1 MMEKSH
7 RFLDSKLAL
16 GILSGILLGFSF
28 PPFHI
33 EWIAFVALIPFLYAL
48 EGARS
53 YREVLKLT
61 YFSFLVFNIIAIYW
75 IGGWNKQT
83 DPFMMIGGGALVVGH
98 PLFFVVPML
107 FYFFVRRK
115 FGRNALLLFPFLYLT
130 FEYLHSITQFAFPWL
145 TLGYSQCYNLAD
157 IQFASFTGLFGVSL
171 QLLIV
176 NSLLTYA
183 LIRWMELPKPRHGK
197 IVWPLSV
204 ALVLVVVP
212 EIYGIAV
219 LGTAKLSDFK
229 KQMRVTIV
237 QPNINPYA
245 KWDGPPS
252 EIMRAY
258 ERETY
263 RALHNKPDLVVWP
276 ETAIPF
282 YLLLPQFSF
291 YRNELQTFVDTT
303 GISLLSGLPLAHYY
317 ANSSEAQP
325 SSHYDDFM
333 HEYYDAYN
341 GAALFMPHVHHYQ
354 TYGKIILV
362 PFAERLPYANHLSF
376 LIKPLKWGVGISNW
390 ARGTDTTVF
399 RLANGTRFST
409 AICYES
415 VFPGYVRE
423 FAKKGADFLVIIT
436 NDGWYGNTSGPYQ
449 HAAYAIMRAV
459 ENRRAVVR
467 SANTGISEFIDPY
480 GRYIGEPTRY
490 GVVATLSENIPLNNR
505 VTFYSEYGNWI
516 AHIAEIIS
524 AASILIGLFLKFRSK
539 DRRSKSYGL
548 R

>member
-1 MMEKSH
+1 MTTSRK
-7 RFLDSKLAL
+7 FLGSKLAL
-16 GILSGILLGFSF
+16 ALLSGTLLGFSF
-28 PPFHI
+28 PPFHL
-33 EWIAFVALIPFLYAL
+33 EWIAFVSLIPFLFAL
-48 EGARS
+48 EGAES

-61 YFSFLVFNIIAIYW
+61 YFGFLVFNIITIYW

-83 DPFMMIGGGALVVGH
+83 DPFMMIGGGALVAGH

-107 FYFFVRRK
+107 FYFFLRRR
-115 FGRNALLLFPFLYLT
+115 FGRNALLLFPFIYLT

-157 IQFASFTGLFGVSL
+157 IQFASVTGLFGVSL
-171 QLLIV
+171 QILLVNTLIAFGLMRWLEKGETRRWIAPAAVALAVLLVIIPEIGGLIV
-176 NSLLTYA
+176 LEGAN
-183 LIRWMELPKPRHGK
+183 
-197 IVWPLSV
+197 LSKF
-204 ALVLVVVP
+204 
-212 EIYGIAV
+212 G
-219 LGTAKLSDFK
+219 
-229 KQMRVTIV
+229 KQMRVTVI

-245 KWDGPPS
+245 KWEGTPQD
-252 EIMRAY
+252 ILRAY
-258 ERETY
+258 EGETY
-263 RALHNKPDLVVWP
+263 RALDHKADLVVWP

-282 YLLLPQFSF
+282 YILLPQFNFFRS
-291 YRNELQTFVDTT
+291 ELQTFVDTT

-317 ANSSEAQP
+317 TDSAKAQP

-341 GAALFMPHVHHYQ
+341 GAALFMPHINRYQ

-390 ARGTDTTVF
+390 AIGKDTTVF
-399 RLANGTRFST
+399 RLDNGTRFST

-415 VFPGYVRE
+415 VFPDYVRE

-480 GRYIGEPTRY
+480 GRYIGVPTKY
-490 GVVATLSENIPLNNR
+490 GVVATLTENIPLNSR
-505 VTFYSEYGNWI
+505 VTFYSEHGDWI

-524 AASILIGLFLKFRSK
+524 AASILIGLFLKFRDK
-539 DRRSKSYGL
+539 ERRS
-548 R
+548 

>member
-1 MMEKSH
+1 MKKAH
-7 RFLDSKLAL
+7 KFFDSKLAL

-33 EWIAFVALIPFLYAL
+33 EGIAFVALIPFLYAL
-48 EGARS
+48 EGATS
-53 YREVLKLT
+53 YREILKLT
-61 YFSFLVFNIIAIYW
+61 YFSFLAFNIIAIYW

-107 FYFFVRRK
+107 FYYFVRRK
-115 FGRNALLLFPFLYLT
+115 FGKHALLLFPFVYLT

-145 TLGYSQCYNLAD
+145 TLGYSQSYNLPD

-176 NSLLTYA
+176 NSLLAYA
-183 LIRWMELPKPRHGK
+183 LIRWMESPNPKIK
-197 IVWPLSV
+197 TIAWPVSV
-204 ALVLVVVP
+204 ALLFVVIP

-219 LGTAKLSDFK
+219 LSGARLSNFK
-229 KQMRVTIV
+229 KHMRVTII

-245 KWDGPPS
+245 KWEGSPS
-252 EIMRAY
+252 DIMRAY

-263 RALHNKPDLVVWP
+263 KALHHKADLVVWP

-282 YLLLPQFSF
+282 YIFLPQFSF
-291 YRNELQTFVDTT
+291 FRSELQTFVDTT
-303 GISLLSGLPLAHYY
+303 GISLLSGVPLAHYY
-317 ANSSEAQP
+317 KDSSEAQP
-325 SSHYDDFM
+325 SSHYDEFM
-333 HEYYDAYN
+333 NEYYDAYN
-341 GAALFMPHVHHYQ
+341 GAALFMPYVHRYQ

-480 GRYIGEPTRY
+480 GRYIGEPTKY
-490 GVVATLSENIPLNNR
+490 GVIATLTENIPLNSK
-505 VTFYSEYGNWI
+505 VTFYSENGNWI
-516 AHIAEIIS
+516 AHIAEIVS
-524 AASILIGLFLKFRSK
+524 VASILIGLFLKFK
-539 DRRSKSYGL
+539 NKERRS
-548 R
+548 